1 MSLDHVSC
9 GFVPLTDC
17 AVLVAAQ
24 EMGFAAEM
32 GIDLDLQREA
42 SWSNIRDKVAVGLY
56 PVAHMLSP
64 MVLAASLGMGPINA
78 QIDAPFVLGVN
89 GNTLTTSRVIGER
102 VRASGGSFNDVEA
115 TAKAMLEVFHDRP
128 LRIGVPFPHSM
139 HRLLVSY
146 LFRNLPGGQEIS
158 FVTAP
163 PSVLGQVLQAGEV
176 DAFMV
181 GEPWGSL
188 AVEQGDAEILLP
200 SAAIWNAAPE
210 KVLGVRRDWIETN
223 PDLLQR
229 LMKALHRASEW
240 AADPRTT
247 GTLAEI
253 LAQSRYLDA
262 PAEVIER
269 ALIGQIVLNGAGE
282 LGAHRFQIRLG
293 GGTVNFPWR
302 SAAEWIAVQMAP
314 NLGVSEREARD
325 MAKSSFRTDIYRS
338 TIDPEQRFTPP
349 VSSKVEG
356 TLREPAELE
365 TEMGQVMI
373 GPDSFFD
380 NVLFDPDVS

>member
-1 MSLDHVSC
+1 MSLDILPC

-32 GIDLDLQREA
+32 GIDLDLRREA
-42 SWSNIRDKVAVGLY
+42 SWSNIRDKIGVGLY
-56 PVAHMLSP
+56 PIAHMLSP
-64 MVLAASLGMGPINA
+64 MVLAASLGMGPINT
-78 QIDAPFVLGVN
+78 QIDAPFVLSVN
-89 GNTLTTSRVIGER
+89 GNTLTTTRVIGER
-102 VRASGGSFNDVEA
+102 IRASGGRFNNAEA

-139 HRLLVSY
+139 HRLLISY
-146 LFRNLPGGQEIS
+146 LFRNFPGGQQIS

-163 PSVLGQVLQAGEV
+163 PPVLGQVLQAGEV

-181 GEPWGSL
+181 GEPWGSM
-188 AVEQGDAEILLP
+188 AVEDDDAEILLP
-200 SAAIWNAAPE
+200 GAAIWNAAPE
-210 KVLGVRRDWIETN
+210 KVLGVRRDWIDTN
-223 PDLLQR
+223 PEMLKR
-229 LMKALHRASEW
+229 LMLALHRASDW
-240 AADPRTT
+240 VADARSR

-269 ALIGQIVLNGAGE
+269 ALMGQIVLNGAGE
-282 LGAHRFQIRLG
+282 MGAHRFQIRLG
-293 GGTVNFPWR
+293 GDTVNFPWR
-302 SAAEWIAVQMAP
+302 SAAEWIAAQMAP
-314 NLGVSEREARD
+314 NLGVSEREARGV
-325 MAKSSFRTDIYRS
+325 AKDSFRTDIYRS
-338 TIDPEQRFTPP
+338 TIDPEQRLTPP

-356 TLREPAELE
+356 TLREPVRLE
-365 TEMGQVMI
+365 SGVGNVTI

-380 NVLFDPDVS
+380 HAEFDPAV